1 MFRSTINSSK
11 KSNGNRKPAAS
22 TLAAVQ
28 QSKSNNR
35 KMEQVAA
42 KNQQQLI
49 TISSDLK
56 KLGAGLATT
65 VGGIVTFGSTVGTAN
80 LALIVVALFLLVYAL
95 VSRLLKPSNTRVL
108 LEKQVRYF
116 TKILNERAS
125 QNASNNNRLYKKFV
139 AGKITRN
146 EYNRTMSGW
155 RNARTARNADVK
167 QQLRGFQDALIN
179 HIQVLQPILNSRNV
193 VNGQRRGATIS
204 QITSTA
210 VALAEGAPRV
220 LEAAAKTTEAGTQL
234 FTAVQ
239 KARMAPS
246 EAAHQNE
253 MRRQQ
258 RLNEQRRA
266 GRQRWTEYIN
276 DVSGA
281 VQSTTEA
288 AVGTVEAVST
298 GGSRIAGSALGGFAR
313 SALGL

>member
-1 MFRSTINSSK
+1 
-11 KSNGNRKPAAS
+11 
-22 TLAAVQ
+22 
-28 QSKSNNR
+28 
-35 KMEQVAA
+35 MEQVAA

-80 LALIVVALFLLVYAL
+80 LALILVAMFLLAYAI

-108 LEKQVRYF
+108 LERQVRYF
-116 TKILNERAS
+116 TKILNARAS

-139 AGKITRN
+139 DGKITRN

-167 QQLRGFQDALIN
+167 QQLRGFQDDLIK

-193 VNGQRRGATIS
+193 VNGQRRGSTIS

-210 VALAEGAPRV
+210 VALAEGAPLV
-220 LEAAAKTTEAGTQL
+220 LEAAARTTEAGTQF

-253 MRRQQ
+253 MRAKQ
-258 RLNEQRRA
+258 RLREQRQA
-266 GRQRWTEYIN
+266 GRQEWTEAIT
-276 DVSGA
+276 DWSVVA
-281 VQSTTEA
+281 QSTATA
-288 AVGTVEAVST
+288 TVGTLEAVST
-298 GGSRIAGSALGGFAR
+298 AGSRIAGSALGGFAR
-313 SALGL
+313 SALGF

>member
-80 LALIVVALFLLVYAL
+80 LALILVAMFLLAYAI

-108 LEKQVRYF
+108 LERQVRYF
-116 TKILNERAS
+116 TKILNARAS

-139 AGKITRN
+139 DGKITRN
-146 EYNRTMSGW
+146 EYNRTMIGW

-193 VNGQRRGATIS
+193 VNGQRRGSTIS

-210 VALAEGAPRV
+210 VALAEGAPLV
-220 LEAAAKTTEAGTQL
+220 LEAAARTTEAGTQF

-313 SALGL
+313 SALGF

>member
-22 TLAAVQ
+22 TLAVQ
-28 QSKSNNR
+28 QSRSNNR
-35 KMEQVAA
+35 KVEQVAA
-42 KNQQQLI
+42 KNHQQLI

-56 KLGAGLATT
+56 KLGAGLAGA

-193 VNGQRRGATIS
+193 VNGQRRGSTIS

-210 VALAEGAPRV
+210 VALADRAPHF
-220 LEAAAKTTEAGTQL
+220 LEAAARTTEAGTQF

-239 KARMAPS
+239 HARMAPS

-253 MRRQQ
+253 MRRKQQ
-258 RLNEQRRA
+258 LREQRQA
-266 GRQRWTEYIN
+266 GRQELTEYIN
-276 DVSGA
+276 DVSGV
-281 VQSTTEA
+281 VQSVATAT
-288 AVGTVEAVST
+288 VGTVEAVST

>member
-80 LALIVVALFLLVYAL
+80 LALILVAMFLLAYAI

-167 QQLRGFQDALIN
+167 QQLRGFQDDLIK

-193 VNGQRRGATIS
+193 VNGQRRGPTIS

-210 VALAEGAPRV
+210 VALADGAPRV
-220 LEAAAKTTEAGTQL
+220 LDAAARTTEAGTQ
-234 FTAVQ
+234 FFAAVQ

-253 MRRQQ
+253 MRAKQ
-258 RLNEQRRA
+258 RLREQRQA
-266 GRQRWTEYIN
+266 GRQEWTEAIT
-276 DVSGA
+276 DWSVVA
-281 VQSTTEA
+281 QSTATA
-288 AVGTVEAVST
+288 TVGTLEAVST
-298 GGSRIAGSALGGFAR
+298 AGSRIAGSALGGFAR
-313 SALGL
+313 SAFGL

>member
-1 MFRSTINSSK
+1 
-11 KSNGNRKPAAS
+11 
-22 TLAAVQ
+22 
-28 QSKSNNR
+28 
-35 KMEQVAA
+35 MEQAAA

-56 KLGAGLATT
+56 KLGAGLATS
-65 VGGIVTFGSTVGTAN
+65 VGGIVTFGSTVGTTN
-80 LALIVVALFLLVYAL
+80 LALIVVALFLFVYAL

-167 QQLRGFQDALIN
+167 QQLQGFQKDLIN

-193 VNGQRRGATIS
+193 VNGGQRRGSIIS
-204 QITSTA
+204 NITSTA
-210 VALAEGAPRV
+210 VAMADGAPRV
-220 LEAAAKTTEAGTQL
+220 LEAAARTTEAGTQF

-239 KARMAPS
+239 KARMAPT

-253 MRRQQ
+253 MRAKQ
-258 RLNEQRRA
+258 RLREQRQL
-266 GRQRWTEYIN
+266 GRQEWTEAIN
-276 DVSGA
+276 EWSGVA
-281 VQSTTEA
+281 QSTAAA
-288 AVGTVEAVST
+288 AVGTIEAVST
-298 GGSRIAGSALGGFAR
+298 TGSRIAGSALGGFAR
-313 SALGL
+313 SAFGR